1 LVLVVGNCPESN
13 GGTTHLNGNIFPNGA
28 FNMSKKSLLP
38 KRVCDALLS
47 LVDMRESLYGLNSLE
62 DDIEALERCS
72 LARERKLYHSLVL
85 RINERKI
92 LQKLIPFCLGKFV
105 MFLC

>member
-1 LVLVVGNCPESN
+1 
-13 GGTTHLNGNIFPNGA
+13 
-28 FNMSKKSLLP
+28 MSKKSLLP